1 MPLNLDT
8 APGEGGQFYDKL
20 RFNAQG
26 GVWYMKTMEEEK
38 RFNDGFQAIFDMDN
52 LKTGWSRFNGS
63 FLDFV
68 PDPSLETAA
77 PKPSDETDEDKWKR
91 SFKVLAYSD
100 KSFGGVVEFTHQART
115 VTTAFKE
122 LYADYE
128 AKNKEGKLPVV
139 DVDGSPTKVGDYY
152 APKWSVAKMVS
163 RPDALNGEAPP
174 APQAASEDVDD
185 EF

>member
-1 MPLNLDT
+1 MPLNLDS

-68 PDPSLETAA
+68 PDPSLEIAA
-77 PKPSDETDEDKWKR
+77 AKPSDETDEEAALAAAQLV
-91 SFKVLAYSD
+91 VLR
-100 KSFGGVVEFTHQART
+100 VQQVETFY
-115 VTTAFKE
+115 V
-122 LYADYE
+122 
-128 AKNKEGKLPVV
+128 
-139 DVDGSPTKVGDYY
+139 
-152 APKWSVAKMVS
+152 
-163 RPDALNGEAPP
+163 
-174 APQAASEDVDD
+174 
-185 EF
+185 